1 MIDLKIIIDYKKM
14 KNLTLKDYANI
25 LIIKECLEQLKSIR
39 NHVSTEYKVNLFKE
53 LTYKITIAG
62 SNLSEIELDDMDE
75 INKLFGIDIKDRP
88 MTTLAKNIKIKEE
101 KNNLKMNSEKDII
114 YISDN
119 EGENDSFKDLTNK
132 KNENNQEIIDIEDN
146 ISYINENSDDCN
158 MNILYEESDES
169 VISHVD
175 NDEAIEN
182 DVDIE
187 FKELACFQNIEKYH
201 TRSGR
206 STNKVSYFV

>member
-1 MIDLKIIIDYKKM
+1 MKKLNLKEYV
-14 KNLTLKDYANI
+14 NI
-25 LIIKECLEQLKSIR
+25 LIIKEGLEQLKGIR
-39 NHVSTEYKVNLFKE
+39 NQVSTDLKTNFAKE
-53 LTYKITIAG
+53 VFYRIQIAC
-62 SNLSEIELDDMDE
+62 SNLSEIDLDNMDDMDE
-75 INKLFGIDIKDRP
+75 INKLFGIDIKHRP
-88 MTTLAKNIKIKEE
+88 KTTLAKNIKIKEE

-119 EGENDSFKDLTNK
+119 EGENDSFKDLTTK

-146 ISYINENSDDCN
+146 ISYINENSYDCN
-158 MNILYEESDES
+158 INILYEESDES
-169 VISHVD
+169 MISQVD
-175 NDEAIEN
+175 NDEVNED

-206 STNKVSYFV
+206 STNKVSYSV